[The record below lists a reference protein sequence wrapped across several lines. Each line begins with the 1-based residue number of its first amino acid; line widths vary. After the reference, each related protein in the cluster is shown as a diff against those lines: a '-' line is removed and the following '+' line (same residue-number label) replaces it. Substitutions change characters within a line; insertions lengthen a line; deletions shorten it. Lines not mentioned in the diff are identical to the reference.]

1 VPPISR
7 SSWLY
12 VESVYR
18 DILTAYL
25 GVSPFEFGASPLPEV
40 ASAEEPALAPQITAR
55 LALRGAPPS
64 YSDIPAAVSSA
75 SVDALEKVRALVPGA
90 VPTSRTSSA
99 P

>member
-1 VPPISR
+1 
-7 SSWLY
+7 
-12 VESVYR
+12 
-18 DILTAYL
+18 
-25 GVSPFEFGASPLPEV
+25 V